1 MSIHYI
7 LPLLAT
13 IALFLIAYGGAATGL
28 EAFFG
33 ITVPYVAGIIFIVG
47 VVYRVMEWAKSPVP
61 FRIPTTAGQEKSL
74 PWIKQNKIDNPST
87 TIGVI
92 LRMLLEVLL
101 FRSLL
106 RNTRFASTEDA
117 KASYATELWLWIGAL
132 AFHWSLLVVLLRH
145 FRFFLEPVPF
155 CIQLLEKMD
164 GFFQVGMP
172 GAGMLPAVFGTGI
185 VLLAAV
191 TYLFLRRILI
201 AKVRY
206 ISLAADFFPLFLII
220 GVAVSGILMRY
231 YIKADVVGIK
241 ALAMGV
247 VTFHPII
254 PKGISPVFYVHLF
267 LVSVLVAYIPF
278 SKLMHMGGVFLS
290 PTRNLANNSRMK
302 RHVNPWNYPVKVHT
316 YDEYEE
322 EFREKMIEAGIP
334 VEKE

>member
-106 RNTRFASTEDA
+106 RNTRFASTDGA

-155 CIQLLEKMD
+155 SIQLLEKMD

>member
-7 LPLLAT
+7 LPLLSV

>member
-92 LRMLLEVLL
+92 LRMSLEVLL

-191 TYLFLRRILI
+191 TYLLLRRILI

>member
-7 LPLLAT
+7 LPLLSV

-191 TYLFLRRILI
+191 TYLLLRRILI